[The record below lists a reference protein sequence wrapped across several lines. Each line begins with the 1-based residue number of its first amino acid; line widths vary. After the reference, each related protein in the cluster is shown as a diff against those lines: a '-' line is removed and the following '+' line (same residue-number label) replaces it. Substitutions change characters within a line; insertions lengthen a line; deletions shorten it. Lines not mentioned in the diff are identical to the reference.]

1 MNILLLGN
9 GFDLWHNLPTSYA
22 CFLHTVNYL
31 KDNSQIDFN
40 TINDVFKQDELQL
53 KEKQIKTCYEQ
64 YKSIYYKIKLDKE
77 KINFLIE
84 KASSNMWFNYF
95 SQSLNRDIGWIDFE
109 KEIARVINA
118 IRLYIK
124 KENKVNK
131 NDSQI
136 AITREISYILK
147 NFDFFIEIHYE
158 EKSHNRSS
166 YRTSIQKEYI
176 LEEPFGSKNYMINS
190 KKIAETLY
198 ESLNELSEMLDVY
211 LECFVE
217 KPLNT
222 MQKSYYKWKK
232 HTFDDVSVVI
242 TFNYTNTYEKL
253 YSNKNVH
260 HIHGTVDNKIVLGI
274 NPDDYDKVGTVDTT
288 FICFKKYY
296 QRMILRTD
304 DSYRKFINSIKD
316 YVLPIDNL
324 NIIGHSL
331 DITDQDIIKDLFK
344 MTDNITIYY
353 HNQSAL
359 EQYIK
364 NLIEIYGKDDFDFLK
379 SDKKLKFLS
388 LENLF

>member
-9 GFDLWHNLPTSYA
+9 GFDLWHNLPTSYS

-31 KDNSQIDFN
+31 KDNSQTEFN
-40 TINDVFKQDELQL
+40 TINDIFKQAELQA
-53 KEKQIKTCYEQ
+53 KEKQIKISYGHF
-64 YKSIYYKIKLDKE
+64 KSFYHSIKLNKE
-77 KINFLIE
+77 KISFLIE
-84 KASSNMWFNYF
+84 KANSNIWFNYF
-95 SQSLNRDIGWIDFE
+95 SKSLNNDVGWIDFE

-124 KENKVNK
+124 KENRVNK
-131 NDSQI
+131 NDLDI
-136 AITREISYILK
+136 TITREISYILK
-147 NFDFFIEIHYE
+147 SFNFFIEIHYE
-158 EKSHNRSS
+158 EKFNNRSS
-166 YRTSIQKEYI
+166 YRTSIKKEYI

-232 HTFDDVSVVI
+232 HTFEDVSTVI

-253 YSNKNVH
+253 YFNKNVH

-274 NPDDYDKVGTVDTT
+274 NPDDYDKLGTVDTT
-288 FICFKKYY
+288 FIYFKKYY
-296 QRMILRTD
+296 QRMIFRTD
-304 DSYRKFINSIKD
+304 DSYREFFNSIKD

-364 NLIEIYGKDDFDFLK
+364 NLIAIYGKDDFEHLK
-379 SDKKLKFLS
+379 SDKNLTFLS